1 MSKYLMKSA
10 AAIVLGLAATACSH
24 DLDVMTQEE
33 QQSLDNA
40 QATLGFYIPEN
51 QDWKMTSEASINVAI
66 PGDANQTYTVMVF
79 SNNPLEDGIGYYLT
93 KQTMNGGQNL
103 ATEIAYPAHLKSL
116 FIGITDSNDV
126 TTYKSASIE
135 NGQITALKDIG
146 SAARTRAVDYSLA
159 TQTINHPNA
168 PQQPTFRGK
177 NAITE
182 PVMPTIYSNT
192 VPSGTPYAANIGQN
206 DWTNGQT
213 VYIDANYTT
222 LDQNK
227 QELVVYVKDD
237 LTYEGNYS
245 ENGTGV
251 KFVVTENKT
260 LVLKTI
266 KQRVSI
272 YLAPGATLDL
282 RQASPVYMNTNA
294 SIYLNSGSQVLAG
307 DLQVYDGGKIKNVG
321 GTISATNLI
330 IDKNTT
336 LWNEGT
342 VSVTNEL
349 RGYNENAFI
358 YNAAGK
364 TISAKKLSLLNNYD
378 FLYNDGTVTVDED
391 IELTNTLA
399 EIVNNNTLTAGSLDM
414 SAGGRMY
421 NTTDGTT
428 TIYGTSFLTN
438 NNADG
443 TEWMN
448 DGVYT
453 SGDFIVKNINK
464 VYNNCKL
471 TVTRNDQGGTGT
483 FTLGDK
489 EHCSFVLNGNAS
501 VKADNFIWCDDADFY
516 MKDNSLLWVVGTLT
530 SKNEDK
536 GYGLHG
542 LGTGYSIL
550 KAANVTYE
558 SAFRWRMNYYGNVYV
573 DVEAEHHFPQAFDD
587 GKTTNSDQPHY
598 YFDTTNK
605 TVMFRFLGDPCPIKN
620 EIKEAKC
627 HHGYNPPGPPTPP
640 VEPTVWSYAFED
652 NRARC
657 DFDMNDVVLRVNINK
672 DDDSKFDVTLVA
684 AGCEYDNYVYLGEDT
699 TPIQWANGSE
709 VHDALGA
716 AKGQMINTGRGV
728 SKTPV
733 TVTISRNG
741 FNPESAPFKIWPYKK
756 DGEFGNTADQ
766 KETTPIPVT
775 QLEGS
780 GKAPLGI
787 IVPNKWAW
795 PTERTIITE
804 AYSQFVK
811 WATNAVHV
819 EATDW
824 YNHPT
829 TGKVVNP

>member
-1 MSKYLMKSA
+1 M
-10 AAIVLGLAATACSH
+10 
-24 DLDVMTQEE
+24 
-33 QQSLDNA
+33 
-40 QATLGFYIPEN
+40 
-51 QDWKMTSEASINVAI
+51 
-66 PGDANQTYTVMVF
+66 
-79 SNNPLEDGIGYYLT
+79 
-93 KQTMNGGQNL
+93 
-103 ATEIAYPAHLKSL
+103 
-116 FIGITDSNDV
+116 
-126 TTYKSASIE
+126 
-135 NGQITALKDIG
+135 
-146 SAARTRAVDYSLA
+146 
-159 TQTINHPNA
+159 
-168 PQQPTFRGK
+168 
-177 NAITE
+177 
-182 PVMPTIYSNT
+182 
-192 VPSGTPYAANIGQN
+192 
-206 DWTNGQT
+206 
-213 VYIDANYTT
+213 
-222 LDQNK
+222 
-227 QELVVYVKDD
+227 
-237 LTYEGNYS
+237 
-245 ENGTGV
+245 
-251 KFVVTENKT
+251 
-260 LVLKTI
+260 
-266 KQRVSI
+266 
-272 YLAPGATLDL
+272 
-282 RQASPVYMNTNA
+282 
-294 SIYLNSGSQVLAG
+294 
-307 DLQVYDGGKIKNVG
+307 YDGGKIKNVG

-573 DVEAEHHFPQAFDD
+573 DVEAGHHFPQNFDD
-587 GKTTNSDQPHY
+587 GKTIDSDQPHY

-605 TVMFRFLGDPCPIKN
+605 SVMFRFLGDGCPISSSIA
-620 EIKEAKC
+620 ETKC
-627 HHGYNPPGPPTPP
+627 HHGYTPPTNPPS
-640 VEPTVWSYAFED
+640 EPFVWSYAFED

-657 DFDMNDVVLRVNINK
+657 DFDMNDVVLRVNVNK
-672 DDDSKFDVTLVA
+672 NDNTKFDVTLVA
-684 AGCEYDNYVYLGEDT
+684 AGCEYDNYVYLGDDT
-699 TPIQWANGSE
+699 TPIRWANGSE

-716 AKGQMINTGRGV
+716 DKGQMINTGRGV

-733 TVTISRNG
+733 TVTIPRNG
-741 FNPESAPFKIWPYKK
+741 YNPESAPFKIWPYKK
-756 DGEFGNTADQ
+756 NGVYGNTADQ
-766 KETTPIPVT
+766 KETSPIPVT

-804 AYSQFVK
+804 AYSEFVK
-811 WATNAVHV
+811 WATNGVHV

-824 YNHPT
+824 YYHPT
-829 TGKVVNP
+829 NGKVVVIQ